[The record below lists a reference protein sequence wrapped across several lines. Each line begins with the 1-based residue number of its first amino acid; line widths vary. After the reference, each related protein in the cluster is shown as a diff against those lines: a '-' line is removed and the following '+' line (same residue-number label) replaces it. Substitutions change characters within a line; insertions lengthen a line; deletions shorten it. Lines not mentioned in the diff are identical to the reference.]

1 MAQVSAPELLD
12 YLPAWMSRQRW
23 YAGKGRTPQLRVIGS
38 FELQLPTR
46 SDEDADA
53 VSLRVYLILD
63 QAESPTLYQVP
74 LTMRRSPVV
83 GAEHTLVAITGDD
96 DPRYI
101 YDGPRDP
108 EFANALLWLIL
119 NEETGGMTGDGAAHP
134 ESGAV
139 IVQGHSLLAEPDFR
153 VASSRV
159 LSGEQ
164 SNTSIIYE
172 LTDAD
177 GTPVRPIICKLFRA
191 LHHGDNPDVVL
202 LSALGSAGSRVVPQS
217 VGYVSGTW
225 PDTGR
230 PNGLASG
237 HLAFAQEFLPG
248 VEDAWRVTVR
258 AAEAGID
265 FTVAARALGE
275 ATAEVHEA
283 LATVMGTVPCT
294 PAKISEMLASMRRRL
309 DQAISEVPA
318 IAEYR
323 DAIDAIYTRAAGAPW
338 PPLQRIHGDLH
349 LGQVLSVPDRGW
361 VLLDFEGEPLR
372 PMAERSV
379 PDVPLRDVA
388 GMLRSFDYVA
398 GTFALAHPGQS
409 AKDWS
414 MSCRRAFVDGYSARS
429 GIDLRSNPVL
439 LDTFEIDKAIY
450 EAVYEARN
458 RPAWLSIPTD
468 AIGRLAARATVG

>member
-1 MAQVSAPELLD
+1 MAPVSAPELLD

-23 YAGKGRTPQLRVIGS
+23 YAGKGRTPQLSVIGS
-38 FELQLPTR
+38 FDLRPPTR
-46 SDEDADA
+46 TDDADE
-53 VSLRVYLILD
+53 VSIRVYLVLD
-63 QAESPTLYQVP
+63 QAESPMLYQVP
-74 LTMRRSPVV
+74 LVMRTSPVL
-83 GAEHTLVAITGDD
+83 GAEHTLVAITGGDN
-96 DPRYI
+96 PRYI

-108 EFANALLWLIL
+108 DFAEALLWLIL
-119 NEETGGMTGDGAAHP
+119 NEEA
-134 ESGAV
+134 SGATGNASTV
-139 IVQGHSLLAEPDFR
+139 IVQGHSLLAEPGFR
-153 VASSRV
+153 IASSRV

-191 LHHGDNPDVVL
+191 LHHGENPDVVL

-217 VGYVSGTW
+217 VGYVSGYW
-225 PDTGR
+225 PDTGQ
-230 PNGLASG
+230 PNGIAFG

-248 VEDAWRVTVR
+248 VEDAWRVAVR
-258 AAEAGID
+258 AAEAGMD
-265 FTVAARALGE
+265 FTVAASAIGE
-275 ATAEVHEA
+275 ATAEVHKA
-283 LATVMGTVPCT
+283 LAATMGTTPCT
-294 PAKISEMLASMRRRL
+294 PAKITEMIASMRRRL

-323 DAIDAIYTRAAGAPW
+323 DAIDAMYTRAASAPW

-349 LGQVLSVPDRGW
+349 LGQVLAAPDRGW

-398 GTFALAHPGQS
+398 GAFALAHPGQS
-409 AKDWS
+409 AKDWALA
-414 MSCRRAFVDGYSARS
+414 CHRAFVDGYSTRS
-429 GIDLRSNPVL
+429 GSDLGSNRVL

-468 AIGRLAARATVG
+468 AIGRLAARTTVG

>member
-23 YAGKGRTPQLRVIGS
+23 YAGKGRTPQLKVIGS
-38 FELQLPTR
+38 FDLHQPTGTN
-46 SDEDADA
+46 DADD
-53 VSLRVYLILD
+53 VSIRVYLVLD
-63 QAESPTLYQVP
+63 QAESPMLYQVP
-74 LTMRRSPVV
+74 LAVRMSPVA
-83 GAEHTLVAITGDD
+83 GAEHTLVAITGGDN
-96 DPRYI
+96 PRYI

-108 EFANALLWLIL
+108 AFAEALLWLIL
-119 NEETGGMTGDGAAHP
+119 NEET
-134 ESGAV
+134 SGTSRDDAV
-139 IVQGHSLLAEPDFR
+139 LVHGHSLLPQSD
-153 VASSRV
+153 VLIASSRV

-172 LTDAD
+172 LTDAH
-177 GTPVRPIICKLFRA
+177 GTPVRPVICKLFRA

-217 VGYVSGTW
+217 VGYVSGQW

-230 PNGLASG
+230 PNGIASG

-258 AAEAGID
+258 AAEAGLD

-283 LATVMGTVPCT
+283 LAATMGTVPCT
-294 PAKISEMLASMRRRL
+294 PAKISEMIGNMRRRL
-309 DQAISEVPA
+309 DQAISEVPE
-318 IAEYR
+318 ITEHR
-323 DAIDAIYTRAAGAPW
+323 DAIDAMYGRAANAPW

-349 LGQVLSVPDRGW
+349 LGQVLAVPDRGW

-372 PMAERSV
+372 PMSERSV

-398 GTFALAHPGQS
+398 GTYALAHPGES

-414 MSCRRAFVDGYSARS
+414 LACRRAFVDGYSARS
-429 GIDLRSNPVL
+429 GHDLRANRVL

>member
-1 MAQVSAPELLD
+1 MAPISAPELLD
-12 YLPAWMSRQRW
+12 YLPAWMSHQRW
-23 YAGKGRTPQLRVIGS
+23 YAGKGRTPQLSVIGS
-38 FELQLPTR
+38 FDLRQPTGT
-46 SDEDADA
+46 DEADD
-53 VSLRVYLILD
+53 VSIRVYLVLD
-63 QAESPTLYQVP
+63 QAESPMLYQVP
-74 LTMRRSPVV
+74 LAMRTSPVA
-83 GAEHTLVAITGDD
+83 GAEHTLVAITGGEN
-96 DPRYI
+96 PRYI

-108 EFANALLWLIL
+108 AFAEALLWLIL
-119 NEETGGMTGDGAAHP
+119 NQETSGMSGD
-134 ESGAV
+134 ETV
-139 IVQGHSLLAEPDFR
+139 IVQGHASLAQPDFLI
-153 VASSRV
+153 ASSRV

-217 VGYVSGTW
+217 VGYISGQW
-225 PDTGR
+225 PDSGQ
-230 PNGLASG
+230 PNSIARG

-258 AAEAGID
+258 AAEAGVD

-283 LATVMGTVPCT
+283 LAMTMGTTPCT
-294 PAKISEMLASMRRRL
+294 PANISEMIGSMRRRL

-318 IAEYR
+318 IAEHL
-323 DAIDAIYTRAAGAPW
+323 DAIDAMYSRAASAPW

-349 LGQVLSVPDRGW
+349 LGQVLAVPDRGW

-372 PMAERSV
+372 PMSERSV

-398 GTFALAHPGQS
+398 GTYALAHPGES

-414 MSCRRAFVDGYSARS
+414 LACRAAFVDGYSARS
-429 GIDLRSNPVL
+429 AIDLRSNRVL

>member
-1 MAQVSAPELLD
+1 MTPIAAPELLD

-23 YAGKGRTPQLRVIGS
+23 YAGKGRTPQLSVIGS
-38 FELQLPTR
+38 FDLRPPVR
-46 SDEDADA
+46 PDEVDEVDI
-53 VSLRVYLILD
+53 RVYLVLD
-63 QAESPTLYQVP
+63 EAESPMLYQVP
-74 LTMRRSPVV
+74 LAMRKSPVA
-83 GAEHTLVAITGDD
+83 GAEHTLVAITGGA

-108 EFANALLWLIL
+108 DFAEALLWLIL
-119 NEETGGMTGDGAAHP
+119 NEETSGMTGGGTVM
-134 ESGAV
+134 S
-139 IVQGHSLLAEPDFR
+139 QGHSLLAQPDFLI
-153 VASSRV
+153 ASSRV

-172 LTDAD
+172 LTDAN
-177 GTPVRPIICKLFRA
+177 GTPVRPVICKLFRA

-217 VGYVSGTW
+217 VGYISGRW
-225 PDTGR
+225 PDTGQ
-230 PNGLASG
+230 PNGVANG

-258 AAEAGID
+258 AAEAGLD

-283 LATVMGTVPCT
+283 LAVTMGTTTCT
-294 PAKISEMLASMRRRL
+294 PENISGMIGNMRRRL

-318 IAEYR
+318 IAEHR
-323 DAIDAIYTRAAGAPW
+323 DAIDSMYSRAASAPW
-338 PPLQRIHGDLH
+338 PALQRIHGDLH
-349 LGQVLSVPDRGW
+349 LGQVLAVPDRGW

-372 PMAERSV
+372 PMSERSV

-398 GTFALAHPGQS
+398 GAFALAHPGQS

-414 MSCRRAFVDGYSARS
+414 LACRRAFVDGYSARS
-429 GIDLRSNPVL
+429 GCDLRANRVL

-468 AIGRLAARATVG
+468 AIGRLAARTTVG